1 MSKEKAKTLLRQVMT
16 DEEPDIYLAC
26 QPSLQRLHV
35 KLDEKPAVRKLL
47 LVYDLHS
54 YAKNAGVC

>member
-1 MSKEKAKTLLRQVMT
+1 MT

-35 KLDEKPAVRKLL
+35 KIDEKPAVRKLL